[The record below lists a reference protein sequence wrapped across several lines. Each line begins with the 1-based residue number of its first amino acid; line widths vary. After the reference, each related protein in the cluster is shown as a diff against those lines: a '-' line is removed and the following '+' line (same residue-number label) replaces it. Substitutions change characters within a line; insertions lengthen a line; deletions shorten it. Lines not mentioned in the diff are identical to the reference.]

1 MRRSTVAALTAALIS
16 AILTTMPP
24 AAGGPPKG
32 PDPRLVK
39 AGAMTAPKGDFLP
52 GELVVTFRPRLER
65 AQSRA
70 VHARFGATVVERIA
84 GLRTDVV
91 KLPPDAPVQAAAR
104 AYGRRPEV
112 AAAEPNWLIYP
123 TFIPDDA
130 SYAGQQWDFNNTGQ
144 AHDISDP
151 VPGTTT
157 HAGTADADIAAEQA
171 WERETGDP
179 GTVIAVIDSGVDVNH
194 PDLQA
199 NIWENTDEIPG
210 NNIDDDGNGYKDD
223 IHGRDTAQ
231 DDNTFLDGSSN
242 FGYDHGTHVA
252 GTIAAVTD
260 NATGVAGICGGDGTA
275 NSGCKIMV
283 LKFMR
288 PFPTPGG
295 PVMGGTLE
303 AELEAIQYAKRNGAD
318 IINGSYGSPI
328 WSRAERNAF
337 KNAPG
342 ILAVLAA
349 GNDSLDNDMSLSAM
363 HPVPGFG
370 RLFSPLYPASYNLPN
385 IISVAASND
394 QDRYGLDTGCAAAGN
409 PVRFCAFS
417 SFGRHSVDLAAPGVD
432 ILSTVPGAAYATSNG
447 TSMAAPHVAGVAGLL
462 ESQMQS
468 RNAQNLKNII
478 MNSADTTGLALN
490 SQLNFLF
497 ASTPQTG
504 KFTRT
509 AGRLNADTALTS
521 PDTTNAS
528 PNHDGD
534 IPGAGGIA
542 GRKSGSVNW
551 PNDVNDIFKKKLR
564 KGKTYRMTLA
574 VPAGK
579 DYDLYVEKPGT
590 VEIWQRRSVLAASVG
605 GPGDDETI
613 IFKARKSKAHYIHVS
628 SWFTDGNYTLRVRC
642 LNC

>member
-1 MRRSTVAALTAALIS
+1 MRRPTVAVLTAALIS
-16 AILTTMPP
+16 ATLTTMPP
-24 AAGGPPKG
+24 AAGGPRKG
-32 PDPRLVK
+32 PDPRIVK
-39 AGAMTAPKGDFLP
+39 AGAMTAPKGDYVP
-52 GELVVTFRPRLER
+52 GELVVTFTPGLER
-65 AQSRA
+65 ASARA
-70 VHARFGATVVERIA
+70 VHARFGARVVERIQ

-91 KLPPDAPVQAAAR
+91 RLAPGASVPQAAR
-104 AYGRRPEV
+104 AYAQRAEV
-112 AAAEPNWLIYP
+112 VAAEPNWIIYP
-123 TFIPDDA
+123 TFTPDDA
-130 SYAGQQWDFNNTGQ
+130 RFPDLWGLHNTGQ
-144 AHDISDP
+144 AHPISDP
-151 VPGTTT
+151 PPTTSS
-157 HAGTADADIAAEQA
+157 GVNDRDIDAVEA
-171 WERETGDP
+171 WDTEKGNSN
-179 GTVIAVIDSGVDVNH
+179 TVVAVIDSGVDVNH

-199 NIWENTDEIPG
+199 NIWMNPGEIPG

-231 DDNTFLDGSSN
+231 DDNNLLDGSSN
-242 FGYDHGTHVA
+242 VGYEHGTHVA
-252 GTIAAVTD
+252 GTIAAVTH
-260 NATGVAGICGGDGTA
+260 NTTGIAGVCGGESPDR
-275 NSGCKIMV
+275 GCSIMV

-288 PFPTPGG
+288 PFAIPGG
-295 PVMGGTLE
+295 GSVMGGTLE

-318 IINGSYGSPI
+318 IINGSYGSPS
-328 WSRAERNAF
+328 WSAAERNAF

-385 IISVAASND
+385 IISVAASNH
-394 QDRYGLDTGCAAAGN
+394 QDRYGFDTGCAAAGK
-409 PVRFCAFS
+409 PVRLCEFS

-432 ILSTVPGAAYATSNG
+432 ILSTVPGTAYATFNG

-462 ESQMQS
+462 ESQMPS
-468 RNAQNLKNII
+468 RNAQNLKNLI
-478 MNSADTTGLALN
+478 MNNVDTAGRPLN
-490 SQLNFLF
+490 TELNFLF
-497 ASTPQTG
+497 APTPQTG
-504 KFTRT
+504 QFTRT
-509 AGRLNADTALTS
+509 AGRLNANNALDS
-521 PDTTNAS
+521 ADISNAS

-564 KGKTYRMTLA
+564 RGKTYRMTLA

-579 DYDLYVEKPGT
+579 DYDLYLEKPGT

-605 GPGDDETI
+605 GTGADEAI
-613 IFKARKSKAHYIHVS
+613 NFQARKSKIHYIHVS

>member
-1 MRRSTVAALTAALIS
+1 MRRSTVAVLTAALIS
-16 AILTTMPP
+16 AILTSMPP
-24 AAGGPPKG
+24 AAGGPPG
-32 PDPRLVK
+32 GRDPRIVK
-39 AGAMTAPKGDFLP
+39 AGAMAAPKGDFVP
-52 GELVVTFRPRLER
+52 GELVVSFRPGLER

-70 VHARFGATVVERIA
+70 VHARLGATVVERIA

-91 KLPPDAPVQAAAR
+91 KLPPGAPVQAAAR

-171 WERETGDP
+171 WETETGDP

-199 NIWENTDEIPG
+199 NIWVNTDEIPG

-231 DDNTFLDGSSN
+231 DDNNLLDGSST

-252 GTIAAVTD
+252 GTIAAVTN
-260 NATGVAGICGGDGTA
+260 NATGVAGVCGGDGSTP
-275 NSGCKIMV
+275 GCSIMV

-288 PFPTPGG
+288 PFAIPGG
-295 PVMGGTLE
+295 GFVMGGTLE
-303 AELEAIQYAKRNGAD
+303 AELEAIEYAKRNGAD
-318 IINGSYGSPI
+318 IINGSYGSPA

-337 KNAPG
+337 KRAPG

-349 GNDSLDNDMSLSAM
+349 GNDALDNDMAASGT
-363 HPVPGFG
+363 HPRIGPIS
-370 RLFSPLYPASYNLPN
+370 SPLYPASYNLPN
-385 IISVAASND
+385 IISVAASNH
-394 QDRYGLDTGCAAAGN
+394 QDRYGFDTGCATRR
-409 PVRFCAFS
+409 PVRICEFS

-432 ILSTVPGAAYATSNG
+432 ILSTVPTAGPDYDTFNG

-462 ESQMQS
+462 ESETLS
-468 RNAQNLKNII
+468 LTSQNLKNII
-478 MNSADTTGLALN
+478 MNSVDTTGLPLN
-490 SQLNFLF
+490 SKLNFLPF
-497 ASTPQTG
+497 RKPQTG

-509 AGRLNADTALTS
+509 AGRLNAEKALTN
-521 PDTTNAS
+521 PDPRDAT

-534 IPGAGGIA
+534 IPGAARIA
-542 GRKSGSVNW
+542 GRRRGSVSW
-551 PNDVNDIFKKKLR
+551 PNDVNDIYKRKLR
-564 KGKTYRMTLA
+564 RGESYRFTLA
-574 VPAGK
+574 VPKGK
-579 DYDLYVEKPGT
+579 DYDLYLLKPGT
-590 VEIWQRRSVLAASVG
+590 LEVWQPFRAARASLG
-605 GPGDDETI
+605 GPGVDETFTFTAKEAKI
-613 IFKARKSKAHYIHVS
+613 HFVHVS
-628 SWFTDGNYTLRVRC
+628 SWFSDGRYAVRIRC
-642 LNC
+642 LTC